1 MYTDNTLLRF
11 ETLALFFLSLTFG
24 MALLRIRDFVFGEDV
39 CNSDSGI
46 KHIDFKKKIEE
57 EEEANLD
64 ELFKGRGSNFDG
76 SILRERK

>member
-1 MYTDNTLLRF
+1 M
-11 ETLALFFLSLTFG
+11 
-24 MALLRIRDFVFGEDV
+24 FGEDV

-46 KHIDFKKKIEE
+46 KHINFKKKKEE